1 MSRTMDELIKQQIQ
15 QIQEISGEPTGAAQ
29 GKQHWTATDE
39 LACRLFVQI
48 WSPTGAVDDTEC
60 AERCFLAAER
70 FLKYRDAHY
79 ADQA

>member
-1 MSRTMDELIKQQIQ
+1 MDELMKQ
-15 QIQEISGEPTGAAQ
+15 QIQEISGEPTGAVE
-29 GKQHWTATDE
+29 GKRQWTEIDE

-48 WSPTGAVDDTEC
+48 WSPTDSVDDIEC

-70 FLKYRDAHY
+70 FLMARESYY